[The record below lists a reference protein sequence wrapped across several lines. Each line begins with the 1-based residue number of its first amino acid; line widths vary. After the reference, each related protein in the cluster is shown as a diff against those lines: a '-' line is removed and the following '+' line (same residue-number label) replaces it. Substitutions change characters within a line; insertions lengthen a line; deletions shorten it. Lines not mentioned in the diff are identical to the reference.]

1 MNLVADSK
9 TKPLPIAVDSEAL
22 TLCDREAI
30 HTPGAIQPHGALLAL
45 DRADFRIIQAGG
57 DTEGLL
63 GALPQALLGTDAR
76 ALFSTRQVEK
86 LTGLTNDVG
95 LRSRAVHLFS
105 ISGEAGRSVDSD
117 VIGYYSGELLVL
129 EIDPRRE
136 PAPVNPLPVL
146 HAMLRGVHQ
155 ADGMAGCC
163 QAIVD
168 EVRRVIGFDR
178 VMLYRFLS
186 DGSGEVIAEAVEPS
200 SEAFLGLRYPESDIP
215 KQARELY
222 RLNWL
227 RTIPD
232 ARYSP
237 APILSMPAAG
247 SALSLDLSNSNLRS
261 VSPVHRQYL
270 ANMGVVAS
278 LSMSIIIQGRLW
290 GLIACHHHAP
300 RYLPYSLREACELF
314 AEMVSSQLEGRAAA
328 DSFRTEQRSRQIHE
342 ELLNRLSRESE
353 LAAGLIRFRPN
364 LLDLV
369 SAGGVGLWMDGRFSN
384 IGATPQPSDISAMVD
399 WLNATVEDGVFHT
412 DHLPLIYPPAGS
424 FAGVASGLLALSV
437 SRNPRDYVL
446 WFRPELVRTVNWA
459 GRPDKSIDGS
469 DSQILT
475 PRNSFAMWQ
484 QQLRQHASPWLG
496 AEIEAAHRLRLAL
509 LEVVLSRIDQM
520 AREREAARLRQEGLT
535 IELNERLAQSERLS
549 LALRKETE
557 LRAAVE
563 GDLTQ
568 VLRRTV
574 TDQEFE
580 RQRISR
586 ELHDTLG
593 QSLTMLQLGL
603 QAIGHEVP
611 AGEKV
616 QQRLDSM
623 KSLASSLGRDVNR
636 LATDIR
642 PTTIDDLG
650 IQKAIESLL
659 ESWSE
664 NTPIKYYLHLSPDE
678 VRLAKP
684 VETALYRVLQEILAN
699 VVRHAEAGRVGVVL
713 RVADGEVSM
722 IVEDDGRGFPADY
735 EEHANSPALRLGL
748 LGIRERLAQVA
759 GVLEIESSPGC
770 GTTVFVRIPS
780 DG

>member
-1 MNLVADSK
+1 MDFVVEGS
-9 TKPLPIAVDSEAL
+9 TKPALFTFDSAVL

-30 HTPGAIQPHGALLAL
+30 HAPGAVQPHGALLAL
-45 DRADFRIIQAGG
+45 DRASFRIVHAGG
-57 DTEGLL
+57 DTLALL
-63 GALPQALLGTDAR
+63 GARPQALLGTDAR
-76 ALFSTRQVEK
+76 ALLSGEHAQKLAGLANDFS
-86 LTGLTNDVG
+86 
-95 LRSRAVHLFS
+95 LRSRAVHPFS
-105 ISGEAGRSVDSD
+105 LAGEAGRSVDSD
-117 VIGYYSGELLVL
+117 VIVYRSGDLLVL
-129 EIDPRRE
+129 ELDPRRE
-136 PAPVNPLPVL
+136 AAPDNPLPVL
-146 HAMLRGVHQ
+146 HTMLRGVHQ
-155 ADGMAGCC
+155 ADSMPRCC

-178 VMLYRFLS
+178 VMLYRFLN
-186 DGSGEVIAEAVEPS
+186 DGSGEVIAESVETGAES
-200 SEAFLGLRYPESDIP
+200 FLGLRYPESDIP

-227 RTIPD
+227 RAIPD

-237 APILSMPAAG
+237 APILSISDAG
-247 SALSLDLSNSNLRS
+247 SARSLDLSNSTIRS

-278 LSMSIIIQGRLW
+278 LSMSIVMQGRLW
-290 GLIACHHHAP
+290 GLIACHHRAP
-300 RYLPYSLREACELF
+300 RYVPYTLREACELF

-328 DSFRTEQRSRQIHE
+328 ESFKTEQRSRQVHE
-342 ELLNRLSRESE
+342 ELVNRLSRESE

-369 SAGGVGLWMDGRFSN
+369 PAGGVGLWMDGQFSN
-384 IGATPQPSDISAMVD
+384 IGATPQPSEIKALVE
-399 WLNATVEDGVFHT
+399 WLNATVKDGVFHT
-412 DHLPLIYPPAGS
+412 DHLPLIYPPAER
-424 FAGVASGLLALSV
+424 FVGVASGLLALSV

-446 WFRPELVRTVNWA
+446 WFRPELVQTVNWA
-459 GRPDKSIDGS
+459 GMPDKSADGS
-469 DSQILT
+469 DPQILT

-484 QQLRQHASPWLG
+484 EQVRLHASPWLG

-509 LEVVLSRIDQM
+509 LEVVLNRIDQI
-520 AREREAARLRQEGLT
+520 AREREAAQLHQERLT
-535 IELNERLAQSERLS
+535 IELNERLAQSERLA

-574 TDQEFE
+574 TDQETE
-580 RQRISR
+580 RQHIAR

-616 QQRLDSM
+616 QRRLNTM
-623 KSLASSLGRDVNR
+623 KDLASSLGRDVNR
-636 LATDIR
+636 LASDIR
-642 PTTIDDLG
+642 PMSIDDLG

-664 NTPIKYYLHLSPDE
+664 TTSIKYYLHLSPKE
-678 VRLAKP
+678 VDLAKP
-684 VETALYRVLQEILAN
+684 VETVLYRVLQETLAN
-699 VVRHAEAGRVGVVL
+699 VVRHAEASNVGVVL
-713 RVADGEVSM
+713 NVADGQVSM

-735 EEHANSPALRLGL
+735 DETTNSPTLRLGL
-748 LGIRERLAQVA
+748 LGIRERLAQV
-759 GVLEIESSPGC
+759 GGTLEIETAPGC
-770 GTTVFVRIPS
+770 GTTVFVRIPT